1 MPTRQAV
8 AILLGRLHVP
18 LPFGRCAVVS
28 RRLALTTGE
37 ATARLPA
44 RQGPERD
51 SVRAVIAPVVV
62 LDPCFDTADAVAMVD
77 LCERFGRYR
86 MYAELEPLDTEIGEG
101 LAPRHDALMNF
112 LRTGGLGRAPEP
124 PAALGVRTSYFREEY
139 AYGRDER
146 IDGIGRFLY
155 HEPFVEAARSI
166 HGRAVI
172 EPAIAYANLMVPG
185 QELAV
190 HTDVPEYRG
199 ANRKVVPQWLLVVM
213 HHSGLFDAYRMPIAT
228 AIAWFHDCDGGE
240 LAYWPDGAAGDARRH
255 RVRYNTALVL
265 DTDTVFHGVDRIARV
280 AVDALPRIGPGTTLE
295 HATDRT
301 WMLRAADGAEISP
314 YAWDELRF
322 SVSWKAYC
330 FRDAHERDTW
340 REHRD
345 DLTLDA
351 ILDHLIVDLRSRDR
365 VSGNVTRDRAL
376 GQLLIDEYVKFPI
389 STASSASST
398 S

>member
-1 MPTRQAV
+1 MT
-8 AILLGRLHVP
+8 
-18 LPFGRCAVVS
+18 
-28 RRLALTTGE
+28 
-37 ATARLPA
+37 
-44 RQGPERD
+44 
-51 SVRAVIAPVVV
+51 APVVV
-62 LDPCFDTADAVAMVD
+62 LDPCFEAGDAAALVD

-86 MYAELEPLDTEIGEG
+86 MYGELEPLETEIGRG
-101 LAPRHDALMNF
+101 LTTRHDALMNF
-112 LRTGGLGRAPEP
+112 LRTGGLGRTREAPE
-124 PAALGVRTSYFREEY
+124 ALAVRTGYFREEY

-155 HEPFVEAARSI
+155 HEPFIEAARSI

-213 HHSGLFDAYRMPIAT
+213 HHSGLFDEYRMPIAT

-240 LAYWPDGAAGDARRH
+240 LAYWPDGAAGRARSH

-265 DTDTVFHGVDRIARV
+265 DTDTVFHGVDRIADV
-280 AVDALPRIGPGTTLE
+280 AADDLPRVRPGTTLE
-295 HATDRT
+295 VSGDRSWT
-301 WMLRAADGAEISP
+301 LRAADDAEIAR
-314 YAWDELRF
+314 YRWDELRF

-330 FRDAHERDTW
+330 FHDARERDTW

-345 DLTLDA
+345 DLTLDD
-351 ILDHLIVDLRSRDR
+351 ILDRLIDDLRSRDR
-365 VSGNVTRDRAL
+365 VAGDVARDGTL
-376 GQLLIDEYVKFPI
+376 GQLLIDEYVKFPNP
-389 STASSASST
+389 TAVSSSST
-398 S
+398 G